1 MKTKPQLPPPM
12 SYCLNPDCH
21 NPRNPVGTNFCQ
33 TCGLKLLVGERYR
46 ALKLLGQGGFG
57 KTFLAINEDQ
67 PSKPLCVIKQ
77 LLPVGILVLAQGTN
91 GVQKAAK
98 LFEQEAERLA
108 QLGKHPQIPQLLAYF
123 TQDNRQYLVQ
133 EFIEGQNLAEILNT
147 EGAFS
152 EKQIRDLLKSL
163 LPVLEFIHSHKVIHR
178 DIKPENIIRRPD
190 QKLVLV
196 DFGAAKLATGT
207 ALALTGTAIG
217 SAAYAAP
224 EQARGKAFLTS
235 DLYSLGVTCIHLL
248 TQVDP
253 FDLYSDSQDA
263 WVWRDYL
270 NNNRVTRLLGQ
281 ILDKMLER
289 ATSRRYQSATEILND
304 LKVQR
309 KRTTS
314 ISPPGSTPRA
324 SAVFTAP
331 STPITQHWRCVKTL
345 IGHEKPVNAV
355 AISPDG
361 QIIASGSAD
370 KTIKLWNLSTG
381 EVHTLRG
388 HRDSIRAIAFSPD
401 GQILVS
407 SGNDCTIKIWLL
419 AKSSK
424 PITLK
429 GHYGFV
435 TSLAISPNGQML
447 ASADEGETSE
457 LKFWRLPYGDQIKY
471 SGIVY
476 DVSCVAFS
484 LDGLWLAIAKNLE
497 GIKLWQMPNGEEIC
511 TLKRSGSVTSLA
523 FSPDGLLLAHT
534 NAGTAIKIWQLSTG
548 EEFLTL
554 KSHSARVNS
563 VVFSPDGQVLA
574 SGSNDETIKMWQR
587 STGKVICTLTEHL
600 AAVQSVAFGSDGKTI
615 VSGSWDKTI
624 KVWRCK

>member
-1 MKTKPQLPPPM
+1 M

-21 NPRNPVGTNFCQ
+21 KPHNPVGTNICQ
-33 TCGLKLLVGERYR
+33 TCGSNLLVGQRYR

-57 KTFLAINEDQ
+57 KTFLAIDEDKS
-67 PSKPLCVIKQ
+67 SKPLCVVKQ
-77 LLPVGILVLAQGTN
+77 FLPVGVLLAQGKN
-91 GVQKAAK
+91 GVQKAAQ

-123 TQDNRQYLVQ
+123 IQDNRQYLVQ
-133 EFIEGQNLAEILNT
+133 EFIEGQNLAHILNT

-163 LPVLEFIHSHKVIHR
+163 LPVLDFIHTHQVIHR
-178 DIKPENIIRRPD
+178 DVKPENIIRRPD
-190 QKLVLV
+190 GQLVLV
-196 DFGAAKLATGT
+196 DFGAAKLATRT

-217 SAAYAAP
+217 SAGYAAP

-270 NNNRVTRLLGQ
+270 NNNRVTRQLGQ

-289 ATSRRYQSATEILND
+289 ATSRRYQSAAQILKD
-304 LKVQR
+304 LQVQR
-309 KRTTS
+309 KRATS
-314 ISPPGSTPRA
+314 IGLPSTTPRA
-324 SAVFTAP
+324 SAEFNAP
-331 STPITQHWRCVKTL
+331 STPITSDWRCVKTL
-345 IGHEKPVNAV
+345 IGHEKPVNTIAL
-355 AISPDG
+355 SPDG
-361 QIIASGSAD
+361 QLIASGSAD
-370 KTIKLWNLSTG
+370 KTINLWDLRTG
-381 EVHTLRG
+381 EVRTLRG
-388 HRDSIRAIAFSPD
+388 HRGSIRAIAFSPD

-407 SGNDCTIKIWLL
+407 GGNDCTIRIWQL
-419 AKSSK
+419 AKGNT
-424 PITLK
+424 PLVLK

-435 TSLAISPNGQML
+435 TSLAINPNGQML

-457 LKFWRLPYGDQIKY
+457 LKFWRLPYGDEIRY

-476 DVSCVAFS
+476 NVSCVAFS
-484 LDGLWLAIAKNLE
+484 QDGLWLAIAKNLD
-497 GIKLWQMPNGEEIC
+497 GIKLWQMPSGAEIY
-511 TLKRSGSVTSLA
+511 TLKRSGNVTSLA
-523 FSPDGLLLAHT
+523 FSPDGLLLAHS

-554 KSHSARVNS
+554 KSHSAKVNS
-563 VVFSPDGQVLA
+563 VTFSPDGQVLA

-587 STGKVICTLTEHL
+587 STGKVICTLNGHL
-600 AAVQSVAFGSDGKTI
+600 AAVQSVVFGSDGKTI

-624 KVWRCK
+624 KVWRCD